1 MKKFECK
8 GCELHCELTP
18 KETCL
23 LPKCCPFAE
32 GYEPVWHEVKE
43 EEDPKL
49 PKLTAE
55 VFDRPECPKNVQ
67 YAVVTSEG
75 RVIGYKSKP
84 YINTFYN
91 MHKELSQCWGF
102 NSGCSFTISV
112 VGTFD
117 PSDWQNSLIERPTKA
132 LPDWVK
138 VNNIGWHH
146 ETGYFK
152 VIDVDDI
159 EKKVRIQHIN
169 SRIKEHFSFNTVCTE
184 AKHAR
189 PRPFNDKEMRG
200 LVGKVIENPNIVLLV
215 DSYGKLTGEI
225 GTYCG
230 QYTAESLMDNG
241 FVIGDKPCFKLEHLN
256 EKGEWVE

>member
-23 LPKCCPFAE
+23 LPKHCPFAE

-43 EEDPKL
+43 EDPKL
-49 PKLTAE
+49 PKLTIE
-55 VFDRPECPKNVQ
+55 VFNRPDCPEWANYAAVDRRHNAWFFAEKPQ
-67 YAVVTSEG
+67 IAVDEWWSESDLEEM
-75 RVIGYKSKP
+75 IILK
-84 YINTFYN
+84 
-91 MHKELSQCWGF
+91 
-102 NSGCSFTISV
+102 
-112 VGTFD
+112 FD
-117 PSDWQNSLIERPTKA
+117 SSTWQDSLIERPTKA

-138 VNNIGWHH
+138 VDNIGWHS
-146 ETGYFK
+146 EIGYFK
-152 VIDVDDI
+152 VIDVDNI

-169 SRIKEHFSFNTVCTE
+169 SKIKEHFSFNTVCIE

-200 LVGKVIENPNIVLLV
+200 LVGKVLETPSVALLVNAYGKISQNIVTP
-215 DSYGKLTGEI
+215 GGN
-225 GTYCG
+225 
-230 QYTAESLMDNG
+230 YTAEALRDNG
-241 FVIGDKPCFKLEHLN
+241 FVVDGKPCYKLEHLN